1 MIINRFNREAPVNM
15 ENLNILFVEDDSLNQ
30 FLFQKLLKD
39 QNFTYEIA
47 DDGKVAIEMLQSKV
61 FHIVFMDINMPVM
74 DGYTATKYIRANL
87 AEPIKSIPI
96 IAMTA
101 SDEEDEVEKYK
112 RAGMNDYISKPFE
125 MKDLWKKIETFVYK
139 KVKV

>member
-1 MIINRFNREAPVNM
+1 M